1 MVVAGSMVFA
11 GRGYR
16 RRWGRRAVAGAVTLT
31 SCRARTLPLAAVAV
45 RAWLPAAAPGVQR
58 TEARPLE
65 SATTRLRDSVPAVAA
80 RLTVAPGTG
89 LPNRSVART
98 LIERAEVRP

>member
-1 MVVAGSMVFA
+1 
-11 GRGYR
+11 
-16 RRWGRRAVAGAVTLT
+16 
-31 SCRARTLPLAAVAV
+31 
-45 RAWLPAAAPGVQR
+45 
-58 TEARPLE
+58 
-65 SATTRLRDSVPAVAA
+65 VAA